1 MILSL
6 CLLLVVLC
14 NSAYA
19 AQAPS
24 EYVFTGT
31 ISHAIQD
38 YGPGFGET
46 LGNTELVFSSPVFSF
61 EQYAGYYVTVLYNGE
76 YRTYVLPWGAASTT
90 SIFIYGVLDDNV
102 PEDTQYA
109 EGSTVWIH
117 QYPGNAGTGT
127 SSNPIQIS
135 NVYQLQRMIDNMAS
149 HYVLINDINAS
160 ITSTW
165 SDGLGNGF
173 MPIGNFDNRFTGTFN
188 GNGYDINNLY
198 VNRPDMSCV
207 GMFGYVNGNGAWG
220 GEPRIKNV
228 GLWNPN
234 ITGYARVGALVGE
247 SNNYATLRECSITG
261 ADITGFDRVG
271 GMIGSS
277 QFTEIYNSYATGHV
291 TSTSPSGDTG
301 GLCGYMYYSNV
312 VNAYAA
318 CGLTYN
324 DADYAGG
331 ITGYADNTP
340 YTSVYYDQTVS
351 GVGAVG
357 IGSPKTTAQ
366 MQTQSTFTGW
376 DFADTWRMSGYP
388 VLYGQVSGDFYL
400 YPGNETILRNAPPL
414 LHSVTID
421 MFRKGAASYDITI
434 ATDDLYTNVV
444 YSANKLSS
452 GGLANLTQTVSLEA
466 RTYYMQV
473 EALDGSGNT
482 LDTATSTFTISQT
495 IDLGSTSVAGNI
507 YEIISGVDTPISN
520 VKVTLYNDTVSYDYI
535 TSSNGYYQ
543 FIGLAN
549 STTYNMVAVKNG
561 YEDSTLNVF
570 TSVNGSTVTKNI
582 LMQKEEVPN
591 YIMPH
596 YVRFTVRSLLGGV
609 YEGVLVTVYE
619 GNSATPLFTQ
629 TTGSDG
635 AVGFELSENIRYRLT
650 LYSESDN
657 INTVYRVTPTKGDYN
672 IYVSLTSNNTNQA
685 DAGLILYGMHIDGNQ
700 LNVTWQD
707 TSGLTSLVEVTIKNR
722 DDSIAYYLNS
732 TDSEG
737 FLLQDVNT
745 SENLT
750 YIVELK
756 VHSGGLDTTFIRTH
770 ILTFESGVRPAF
782 DLGFSAPWQSAFL
795 AALSLIFLAV
805 IFGSGNAHV
814 GAILVSLGGLFHIFV
829 TGWIPAS
836 VLTVAMNFI
845 AVIMS
850 VFFYMRKSESIR

>member
-1 MILSL
+1 MRKIILSL

-19 AQAPS
+19 FSGGTGTIGDPWQIANIYDLQDIDDNATTRAGHYIQTADIDGTATHTWNLYS
-24 EYVFTGT
+24 GYYQGFNSIGEVGRDFTGT
-31 ISHAIQD
+31 YNGQGYNITNVKIYRPPGSPLGTHLLGIFRATNGAEISNLTIVD
-38 YGPGFGET
+38 F
-46 LGNTELVFSSPVFSF
+46 
-61 EQYAGYYVTVLYNGE
+61 YAGGE
-76 YRTYVLPWGAASTT
+76 NFVAALVGRT
-90 SIFIYGVLDDNV
+90 F
-102 PEDTQYA
+102 
-109 EGSTVWIH
+109 GSTVIH
-117 QYPGNAGTGT
+117 NVNVVNVSIDADLFAGSITGQLGIGTGGEVYKC
-127 SSNPIQIS
+127 SSIGGVIDS
-135 NVYQLQRMIDNMAS
+135 GDYTGGLIGEVYLSAYLHDS
-149 HYVLINDINAS
+149 Y
-160 ITSTW
+160 TT
-165 SDGLGNGF
+165 
-173 MPIGNFDNRFTGTFN
+173 TE
-188 GNGYDINNLY
+188 
-198 VNRPDMSCV
+198 
-207 GMFGYVNGNGAWG
+207 VNGNDNVGGAVGAVQGTSNNVYDCWSSG
-220 GEPRIKNV
+220 QVTGNTALVGGFAGRSNAGGVIRSYYNSDTSLQSDTGKGEPR
-228 GLWNPN
+228 
-234 ITGYARVGALVGE
+234 
-247 SNNYATLRECSITG
+247 
-261 ADITGFDRVG
+261 
-271 GMIGSS
+271 
-277 QFTEIYNSYATGHV
+277 
-291 TSTSPSGDTG
+291 
-301 GLCGYMYYSNV
+301 
-312 VNAYAA
+312 
-318 CGLTYN
+318 
-324 DADYAGG
+324 
-331 ITGYADNTP
+331 
-340 YTSVYYDQTVS
+340 
-351 GVGAVG
+351 
-357 IGSPKTTAQ
+357 TTAE
-366 MQTQSTFTGW
+366 MQTQSTFTNW

-388 VLYGQVSGDFYL
+388 ILYHQISDEFYL
-400 YPGNETILRNAPPL
+400 YPGNETISRTAPPL
-414 LHSVTID
+414 LHSVTVD
-421 MFRKGAASYDITI
+421 MFRKGAISYDITI

-507 YEIISGVDTPISN
+507 YEIISGVNTPISN

-543 FIGLAN
+543 FTGLAN

-582 LMQKEEVPN
+582 LMQKEQAPN

-657 INTVYRVTPTKGDYN
+657 INTVYQVTPTKSEYN
-672 IYVSLTSNNTNQA
+672 IYVSLTGSSHQT

-745 SENLT
+745 TENLT

-756 VHSGGLDTTFIRTH
+756 IQTAGLDETFIRTH

-782 DLGFSAPWQSAFL
+782 NLGFSASWQSAFL
-795 AALSLIFLAV
+795 ASLSLIFLAV

-836 VLTVAMNFI
+836 VLTVAMAFI
-845 AVIMS
+845 AVIVS
-850 VFFYMRKSESIR
+850 VVFYMRKGEDVR